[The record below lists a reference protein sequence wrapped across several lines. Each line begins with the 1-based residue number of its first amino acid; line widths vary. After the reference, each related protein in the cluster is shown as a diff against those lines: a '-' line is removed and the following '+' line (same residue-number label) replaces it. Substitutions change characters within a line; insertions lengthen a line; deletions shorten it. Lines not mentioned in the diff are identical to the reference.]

1 MLERSILDALTKFL
15 TPLWTVHYF
24 LKQQKGWKQLLRERE
39 NDTKTSYFKSSSSIF
54 SYERVKLKLLRDQSG
69 LPLKALL
76 QNKTLSSMKIFFTSN
91 SHLVSNKKT
100 KSVGMFEIKQYR
112 KIKILLGYQTQKSLP
127 KNTPRVFQVET
138 MQKRPWCVFCVVCA

>member
-1 MLERSILDALTKFL
+1 MIPKRHILSPVQALFLTKAL
-15 TPLWTVHYF
+15 N
-24 LKQQKGWKQLLRERE
+24 E
-39 NDTKTSYFKSSSSIF
+39 NYCQII
-54 SYERVKLKLLRDQSG
+54 SG